1 MGVRCHGEAARGDAT
16 IARPAGQQI
25 PYLKVSITRYR
36 DNTGV
41 RNNQLMSIATASLK
55 NDDITAIAN
64 YLTQLP

>member
-1 MGVRCHGEAARGDAT
+1 
-16 IARPAGQQI
+16 
-25 PYLKVSITRYR
+25 
-36 DNTGV
+36 V